1 MKHHRSRARRILE
14 MRLAGIGERLGA
26 PPPAGW
32 LRTMRD
38 ALGMSSYQ
46 LARRMGFSPTRVR
59 QFEAEEVGGSI
70 RLGTLRRAAE
80 AMNCT
85 LVYALSPNE
94 PLEDIVL
101 RQAYLKAAAQLCILG
116 ADPPSIGDLDLVP
129 RTKIDELEDLTMHF
143 VDHRDLWG

>member
-1 MKHHRSRARRILE
+1 MKHHRSSARRILE

-38 ALGMSSYQ
+38 VLGMSSYQ

-59 QFEAEEVGGSI
+59 QFEAEEVDGSI

-101 RQAYLKAAAQLCILG
+101 RQAYLRAAAQLCIVD
-116 ADPPSIGDLDLVP
+116 ADHPSSGDPDLVP

-143 VDHRDLWG
+143 VDHRDLWS

>member
-1 MKHHRSRARRILE
+1 M
-14 MRLAGIGERLGA
+14 
-26 PPPAGW
+26 
-32 LRTMRD
+32 RTMRD
-38 ALGMSSYQ
+38 ALGMSGYQ

-59 QFEAEEVGGSI
+59 QFEAEEVAGSI

-101 RQAYLKAAAQLCILG
+101 RQAYLKAAAQLSILG
-116 ADPPSIGDLDLVP
+116 AEHPLAGDPDLVP
-129 RTKIDELEDLTMHF
+129 RTRIDELEDLTMHF
-143 VDHRDLWG
+143 VDHRDLWS